1 MVLQDIRSTDE
12 RQLQEIADVL
22 AGSHKVIVVTGAGIS
37 TSCGIPDFR
46 SKDGLYNI
54 IPEQAMLPTPP
65 SSQPATPT
73 LKRTISL
80 IEEEDFPSSQTSTT
94 STSSRR
100 SSASPSSKLR
110 GQDLFDSRVF
120 QNAAS
125 TTVFYRFI
133 ASLRQKIRDEVK
145 ATSSVHKFLRVLR
158 DGGRLM
164 RCYTQNID
172 GLERREGLVTDLT
185 RGKGNKRRFMKKHY
199 EVPRP
204 SHAQGTD
211 FDGGCEVVQL
221 HGDLEK
227 LRCTMCAAHY
237 EWTDE
242 ETEIYL
248 EGAAPNCQ
256 KCKAK
261 SEDRKA
267 SGKRGLA
274 MGCLRPNIVL
284 YGEDHPSNSLLT
296 PLIPFDAS
304 CQPEVMIIMGTSLK
318 VFGLQKIV
326 REFAKS
332 VHAHKNGKGR
342 VIFVNR
348 TRPAD
353 SVWEGIIDDF
363 VSMDCD
369 DWVEDLRTRRSD
381 LWLRQGEIDMTI
393 KKASQPRK
401 KRKSVAEGGEVEN
414 MPTKKARITV
424 EIPRLIHPLPRK
436 PLQKS
441 TPNLSTPSKSRFGV
455 ADVARKMLSPLAQAK
470 RPPMSPLT
478 SPVRPDDEDGMS
490 RERRLLSP
498 RVQVK
503 RPSFS
508 PLTSPV
514 KPDNDEDTC
523 GRRSPAHRI
532 TPLTP
537 MFSPIAPADHAGSTL
552 KIQVL
557 PDEVME
563 DETIMIDETPTQEGK
578 IALALKKPTKTPG
591 PRISPKTQKM
601 KDGRRL
607 GLGAQLWE
615 YITDERSSSPYSPA
629 SEHFEGDVEGEGDI
643 EDDMI
648 VVNTPSRGP
657 KGRKIDVFCQIK
669 AR

>member
-1 MVLQDIRSTDE
+1 
-12 RQLQEIADVL
+12 
-22 AGSHKVIVVTGAGIS
+22 
-37 TSCGIPDFR
+37 
-46 SKDGLYNI
+46 
-54 IPEQAMLPTPP
+54 MLPTPP

-73 LKRTISL
+73 LKRTIS
-80 IEEEDFPSSQTSTT
+80 IGEGDEFSSSQTSNAS

-100 SSASPSSKLR
+100 SSTSPSSKLR

-125 TTVFYRFI
+125 TTVFYQFI
-133 ASLRQKIRDEVK
+133 ASLRQKIRDEVQ

-227 LRCTMCAAHY
+227 LRCTMCAAHDD
-237 EWTDE
+237 WTDE

-248 EGAAPNCQ
+248 EGAAPDCQ
-256 KCKAK
+256 KCRAK
-261 SEDRKA
+261 SDERKA

-318 VFGLQKIV
+318 VFGLQKMV
-326 REFAKS
+326 REFAKA

-348 TRPAD
+348 TRPAE

-369 DWVEDLRTRRSD
+369 DWVEDLKSRRSD
-381 LWLRQGEIDMTI
+381 LWLRQGEIDLAVT
-393 KKASQPRK
+393 KSSQPKR
-401 KRKSVAEGGEVEN
+401 KRKSVTEGDDIEN
-414 MPTKKARITV
+414 RPMKKMKVTV
-424 EIPRLIHPLPRK
+424 EIPRPTHTIPRL

-441 TPNLSTPSKSRFGV
+441 TPNVSTPSKPRTRLDDAV
-455 ADVARKMLSPLAQAK
+455 RRMLSPLAQAK
-470 RPPMSPLT
+470 RPPVSPLT
-478 SPVRPDDEDGMS
+478 SPVRPDDDDVMC
-490 RERRLLSP
+490 R
-498 RVQVK
+498 
-503 RPSFS
+503 
-508 PLTSPV
+508 
-514 KPDNDEDTC
+514 
-523 GRRSPAHRI
+523 RRSPARSN
-532 TPLTP
+532 TPLAP
-537 MFSPIAPADHAGSTL
+537 VFSPFSPADRPGSTL
-552 KIQVL
+552 KLQIL
-557 PDEVME
+557 PDEGTE
-563 DETIMIDETPTQEGK
+563 DESSNSIDETPTQEGK
-578 IALALKKPTKTPG
+578 VVPALKKPTKTPG
-591 PRISPKTQKM
+591 PRSLPTTKKT
-601 KDGRRL
+601 KDTRRF
-607 GLGAQLWE
+607 GLVAQLWE
-615 YITDERSSSPYSPA
+615 CMTEEGPSPCSPA
-629 SEHFEGDVEGEGDI
+629 SESFEGDDEVDG
-643 EDDMI
+643 DMI
-648 VVNTPSRGP
+648 VVSTPSKGP
-657 KGRKIDVFCQIK
+657 KGRKIDVF
-669 AR
+669 AS